1 LFDLLLKNVTIK
13 CNGINYIIDIGIKRK
28 KFRNEITNEFYY
40 KSKIDQIGD
49 LSVFN
54 GIEELD
60 LNCYEIRSKQKIA
73 ADEEATF
80 ELFKDNILKQSIVNG
95 FILETTG

>member
-1 LFDLLLKNVTIK
+1 VTIK
-13 CNGINYIIDIGIKRK
+13 CNGSYIIDIGIKRK
-28 KFRNEITNEFYY
+28 KIRNEITNEFYY

-60 LNCYEIRSKQKIA
+60 MNGYEIRSKQKIA

-80 ELFKDNILKQSIVNG
+80 QLYKDDILNQSVING
-95 FILETTG
+95 FIVNELK